1 MMPAATALYL
11 AKEIRDIELLAQ
23 AALPQGTL
31 MQRAGHAGAK
41 AALALI
47 PNPRGDAKVLV
58 LAGPGNNG
66 GDALE
71 VASRLAQAG
80 VQVTVLLYA
89 DSNKQSLDAQ
99 QATARAQNSS
109 ANFADPIFLPEIR
122 STRWTLVIDG
132 LYGLGL
138 ARAITGTQRSVIE
151 FVNTLTCPVLALD
164 VPSGLNADTGTIIGE
179 HGIVIRASHTIT
191 YIADKPGLHTCDG
204 RDCAGRVQV
213 AKLDIETR
221 FFMQAHAQLNDV
233 KLFAGALRRRMH
245 NSHKGSYGDVVI
257 IGGAHGMGG
266 APILAARS
274 AARCGAGRV
283 YAAFV
288 DSPPAYD
295 SVQPE
300 LMCRLAREFDFSS
313 ATLVIGPG
321 LGISRDAH
329 DLVAQALNAN
339 TPLVIDADALNIIA
353 VETGLKN
360 KLAQRRAATLLTPH
374 PLEAARLLSISSID
388 VQADRLTAART
399 LAQQCNAIVILKGSG
414 TVIARPDGAVI
425 INTNGNPGLATA
437 GTGDVLAG
445 ICGALL
451 AQHWPAWEAAMA
463 ATWLHGHA
471 ADCLVEKGIGPIG
484 LTASELIPEVRSA
497 LNRLTI
503 DYAPQHAP

>member
-1 MMPAATALYL
+1 MPAVTTLYS
-11 AKEIRDIELLAQ
+11 AKEIRDIELVAQ

-31 MQRAGHAGAK
+31 MQRAGQAGAK

-99 QATARAQNSS
+99 QAYARAQNSS
-109 ANFADPIFLPEIR
+109 ATFADPIFLPEIR
-122 STRWTLVIDG
+122 STRWTLVVDG

-138 ARAITGTQRSVIE
+138 TRAIAGTQRSVIE
-151 FVNTLTCPVLALD
+151 FINTLTCPILALD
-164 VPSGLNADTGTIIGE
+164 VPSGLNADTGNIIGE
-179 HGIVIRASHTIT
+179 HGVAIKASHTVT
-191 YIADKPGLHTCDG
+191 FIANKPGLHTCDG
-204 RDCAGRVQV
+204 RDFAGQVQV
-213 AKLDIETR
+213 AKLDVENR

-233 KLFAGALRRRMH
+233 RLFAAALRRRLH
-245 NSHKGSYGDVVI
+245 NSHKGSNGDVAV
-257 IGGAHGMGG
+257 IGGAQGMSG
-266 APILAARS
+266 APILGARAAVH
-274 AARCGAGRV
+274 CGAGRV
-283 YAAFV
+283 FAAFV
-288 DSPPAYD
+288 DLAPAYD

-300 LMCRLAREFDFSS
+300 LMCRSAREFDFSS
-313 ATLVIGPG
+313 AVLVIGPG
-321 LGISRDAH
+321 LGTSHDAH
-329 DLVAQALNAN
+329 DLVARALNSAM
-339 TPLVIDADALNIIA
+339 PLVIDADALNLIA
-353 VETGLKN
+353 VEPGLKI
-360 KLAQRRAATLLTPH
+360 KLAQRRAATLMTPH
-374 PLEAARLLSISSID
+374 PLEAARLLAISSTD

-399 LAQQCNAIVILKGSG
+399 LAQQCNAAVILKGSG
-414 TVIARPDGAVI
+414 TVIARPDGTVV
-425 INTNGNPGLATA
+425 INTTGNPGLATA

-451 AQHWPAWEAAMA
+451 AQHWPVWEAAMA

-484 LTASELIPEVRSA
+484 LTASELISEVRSA
-497 LNRLTI
+497 LNQLIT
-503 DYAPQHAP
+503 DYAPHQSQ